1 MAVSGHLLYWTTG
14 LNSFMPDK
22 FRHECAGADTR
33 DGTQPPCNFETAFF
47 PSYKLHPLTW
57 QHVTSRKARS
67 CWPQSEASP
76 VVWCSTWLAA

>member
-14 LNSFMPDK
+14 LNSCMPDK

-47 PSYKLHPLTW
+47 K
-57 QHVTSRKARS
+57 VTNFIH
-67 CWPQSEASP
+67 SP
-76 VVWCSTWLAA
+76 GST